1 MYYAIKVKCFLY
13 FSDEDIIEVYD
24 QQFVHMY
31 DPPHLIK
38 GIRNNLLTKL
48 LKYIDRICGKTKYA
62 RWEVIQ
68 KLYDMNPETSKL
80 TAAHMVNIKKMR
92 VKYAAQVLSRS
103 VAHGIRFACRLPCK
117 FVIYVL
123 QIINSFRVSRLEI

>member
-1 MYYAIKVKCFLY
+1 MYYALKVKCFLY

-48 LKYIDRICGKTKYA
+48 LKYIDRISRQTKYA

-80 TAAHMVNIKKMR
+80 TAEA
-92 VKYAAQVLSRS
+92 
-103 VAHGIRFACRLPCK
+103 
-117 FVIYVL
+117 
-123 QIINSFRVSRLEI
+123 